1 VTARRQ
7 LLLWALTVLAC
18 SPEADLSSPPEP
30 VSRADPF
37 ADMTADS
44 GVIFMHDNGSSDDRL
59 LPETMGSGVA
69 VIDYDGDGWSDLF
82 FVNGS
87 PESAAVLYRNLGG
100 WTFEDVTERAG
111 VAVEL
116 VGMGVAAGDFDGN
129 GATDLFI
136 SGVGRDI
143 LLRNRGDGTFED
155 ASLLLA
161 DLPPG
166 FGSSAAFL
174 DADRDGWLD
183 LFVGRYVTWSRETDV
198 ACLPDGEH
206 RSYCTPEVYPGAPNR
221 LLRNRGRG
229 EGFSDVTVE
238 AGLYLPEGKTL
249 GVVPLDYN
257 ADGWPDLAVAND
269 TVRNFLFVNR
279 GDGTFEEQGVELGV
293 AFSESGA
300 PRGGMG
306 IDAGDLSGAGPAD
319 IVVGNFAQE
328 MSAVFRSRPSGLFA
342 DDAAQVGIGLPSLL
356 RLAFGTLIFDFDLDG
371 WNDVML
377 ANGHIEPEIETLRPN
392 QSYRQPVALYRHLP
406 GESRFELVD
415 SDVLN
420 VPRVARGLASGD
432 FDRDGDLDIVI
443 TQNGGPAVLLRND
456 TSARSWF
463 GLVPTP
469 SPQTSVTLGTRVEIE
484 AERRLRRASLVSGR
498 SYLSASAPSVVF
510 GLATG
515 DEVERVD
522 VDWPSGNRIRLIAP
536 AVNRFL
542 EFAIVP
548 PKI

>member
-1 VTARRQ
+1 
-7 LLLWALTVLAC
+7 LPWALAVLAC
-18 SPEADLSSPPEP
+18 SPEADLSSPSEP
-30 VSRADPF
+30 ISRTDPF
-37 ADMTADS
+37 ADVTADS
-44 GVIFMHDNGSSDDRL
+44 GVVFTHDNGASDDRL

-87 PESAAVLYRNLGG
+87 PGSTAALYRNLGG

-111 VAVEL
+111 VAVQL
-116 VGMGVAAGDFDGN
+116 VGMGVAAGDFDRN

-136 SGVGRDI
+136 SGVGRDV
-143 LLRNRGDGTFED
+143 LLRNRGDGSFDD

-183 LFVGRYVTWSRETDV
+183 LFVGRYVTWSSETDV

-206 RSYCTPEVYPGAPNR
+206 RSYCTPEVYAGASNR
-221 LLRNRGRG
+221 LLRNRGNG

-238 AGLYLPEGKTL
+238 TGLYLPEGKTL

-279 GDGTFEEQGVELGV
+279 GDGTFEEQGVELGM

-306 IDAGDLSGAGPAD
+306 IDAGDLSGAGAAD
-319 IVVGNFAQE
+319 LVIGNFAQE
-328 MSAVFRSRPSGLFA
+328 MSAVFRSRSSGLFA

-377 ANGHIEPEIETLRPN
+377 ANGHIEPEIESLRPN
-392 QSYRQPVALYRHLP
+392 QSYTQPISLYRHLP
-406 GESRFELVD
+406 GESRFEIVD
-415 SDVLN
+415 SDVLS

-432 FDRDGDLDIVI
+432 FDRDGDLDIVV
-443 TQNGGPAVLLRND
+443 TQNGGPAVFLRND
-456 TSARSWF
+456 TSGRSWL

-469 SPQTSVTLGTRVEIE
+469 SSQQSVTLGTRVEIE
-484 AERRLRRASLVSGR
+484 AERRLRHASLVSGR
-498 SYLSASAPSVVF
+498 SYLSASEPSIVF
-510 GLATG
+510 GLAAG
-515 DEVERVD
+515 DAVERVD
-522 VDWPSGNRIRLIAP
+522 IVWPSGNRTRLIAP
-536 AVNRFL
+536 AVNRFIEL
-542 EFAIVP
+542 VSTLP
-548 PKI
+548 RV